1 MEQQDLLT
9 RYSKSLEQNPILT
22 KASTSG
28 TLYALQEIIAV
39 LATGTGNKES
49 VTKAVKMSSYGFFVS
64 GPLGHVLY
72 SFMETI
78 FKNKTGPSVGIL
90 KLLFSNLVISPILN
104 GCYLVALASFAGA
117 SLPKAIQL
125 AKSKLLGMMKISW
138 VVFPLVQMYAFKNLA
153 PKFWV
158 PFFNFVAFVF
168 GTMVNIQ
175 AKLEAKRS
183 KKEIKK
189 E

>member
-1 MEQQDLLT
+1 MEDFAT
-9 RYSKSLEQNPILT
+9 RYAKLLERRPALT

-39 LATGTGNKES
+39 LATGTGSKES
-49 VTKAVKMSSYGFFVS
+49 IAKAVKMSSYGFFVS

-72 SFMETI
+72 GFMERLL
-78 FKNKTGPSVGIL
+78 KNKIDPSAGIM

-117 SLPKAIQL
+117 SLPKAVQL

-138 VVFPLVQMYAFKNLA
+138 VVFPLIQMFAFKKLA

-168 GTMVNIQ
+168 GTLINI
-175 AKLEAKRS
+175 KTKMEAKR
-183 KKEIKK
+183 KLIKK
-189 E
+189 K